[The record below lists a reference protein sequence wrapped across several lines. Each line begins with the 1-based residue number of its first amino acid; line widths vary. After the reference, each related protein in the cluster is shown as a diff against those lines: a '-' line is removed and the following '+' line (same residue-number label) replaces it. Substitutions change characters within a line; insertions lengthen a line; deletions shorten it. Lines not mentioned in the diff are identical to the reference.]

1 MRRGAAGGHAGPV
14 RLVDLTQPLV
24 PGMPVFPGDP
34 EVSADPV
41 LDVVRDGCAV
51 TAWRLGSHSGT
62 HVDAPSHV
70 VPGGADLDALDLGL
84 FTGPAVVVDVRG
96 AAAGGRIGWER
107 FAGAAGDAE
116 RFRPGVV
123 VLVRTGWDEHW
134 GADAYAEQPSL
145 DVEVARRLVAAGVRT
160 VGVDAL
166 SPDATGSSALVVHHA
181 VLGAGGV
188 LAENLRGLGAVQAM
202 ARPRV
207 ALLPLR
213 LAGGDGA
220 PVRAVAWDEG

>member
-1 MRRGAAGGHAGPV
+1 
-14 RLVDLTQPLV
+14 
-24 PGMPVFPGDP
+24 MPVFPGDP
-34 EVSADPV
+34 EVAAEPA

-84 FTGPAVVVDVRG
+84 FTGPAVVVDVSG
-96 AAAGGRIGWER
+96 AGPGERIGW
-107 FAGAAGDAE
+107 GAFAE
-116 RFRPGVV
+116 REPAFGPGVV
-123 VLVRTGWDEHW
+123 VLVRTGWDARW
-134 GADAYAEQPSL
+134 GGPSYADHPWL
-145 DVEVARRLVAAGVRT
+145 DAEVAERLVAAGVRT
-160 VGVDAL
+160 LGVDAL
-166 SPDATGSSALVVHHA
+166 SPDATGSTDLAVHHA

-188 LAENLRGLGAVQAM
+188 LAENLRDLGAVQAM

>member
-1 MRRGAAGGHAGPV
+1 VV
-14 RLVDLTQPLV
+14 RLVDLSQPV
-24 PGMPVFPGDP
+24 APGMPVFPGDP
-34 EVSADPV
+34 EVTAEPA

-51 TAWRLGSHSGT
+51 TAWRLGGHSGT

-96 AAAGGRIGWER
+96 AGPGERIGWDA
-107 FAGAAGDAE
+107 FAGQQTDLGS
-116 RFRPGVV
+116 GVV
-123 VLVRTGWDEHW
+123 VLVRTGWDARW
-134 GADAYAEQPSL
+134 GRASYAEQPWL
-145 DVEVARRLVAAGVRT
+145 DVEVAERLVAAGVRT
-160 VGVDAL
+160 LGVDAL
-166 SPDATGSSALVVHHA
+166 SPDATGSTDLAVHHV
-181 VLGAGGV
+181 VLGVGGV